1 MKTKLFI
8 FSILT
13 TILLVSCGEPET
25 ITDGGGGYNH
35 YDDPTMFLCIVKFT
49 EPQYVDSVV
58 VEEVTRDSCQ
68 IRKIGGFGTCTE
80 LCVGHSPYIPLPNE
94 YYLVDWKWGYFFYM
108 PYTFV
113 INVNWL
119 DVIDTKQK
127 WECPKGQLNISFIKD
142 LRCCYFKSI
151 DEYFGESYGYRNYE
165 IPSSLSWYHSLS
177 DVPAEQL
184 DNFLKQVAVQDSLQE
199 VYKER
204 ISKIIEEG
212 ALDAL
217 NNTF

>member
-13 TILLVSCGEPET
+13 SLVLIACEPSPQPAT
-25 ITDGGGGYNH
+25 YTGYPE
-35 YDDPTMFLCIVKFT
+35 PTMYIVLVKFA

-58 VEEVTRDSCQ
+58 VEENAAGDSCQ
-68 IRKIGGFGTCTE
+68 IRRIGGFGTCTE

-94 YYLVDWKWGYFFYM
+94 YYLVDWKWGDFFYM
-108 PYTFV
+108 NFI

-119 DVIDTKQK
+119 DVTDTQQK
-127 WECPKGQLNISFIKD
+127 WVYPTGKINRNFYKELKKINRKI
-142 LRCCYFKSI
+142 I
-151 DEYFGESYGYRNYE
+151 DEYFGESYGDRNYF
-165 IPSSLSWYHSLS
+165 IPGLSWYHSLS
-177 DVPAEQL
+177 DVPSEKL
-184 DNFLKQVAVQDSLQE
+184 DNFLKLVAVQDSLQE

-212 ALDAL
+212 ALDDL
-217 NNTF
+217 YKSYR

>member
-13 TILLVSCGEPET
+13 SLVLIACEPSPQPAT
-25 ITDGGGGYNH
+25 YTGYPE
-35 YDDPTMFLCIVKFT
+35 PTMYITLVKFT

-58 VEEVTRDSCQ
+58 VEENDAGDSCQ
-68 IRKIGGFGTCTE
+68 IRRIGGFGTCTE

-94 YYLVDWKWGYFFYM
+94 YYLVDWKWGDFFYM
-108 PYTFV
+108 NFI

-119 DVIDTKQK
+119 DVTDTQQK
-127 WECPKGQLNISFIKD
+127 WVYPTGKINRNFYKD
-142 LRCCYFKSI
+142 LKKINRKII
-151 DEYFGESYGYRNYE
+151 DEYFGESYGDLNYF
-165 IPSSLSWYHSLS
+165 IPGLSWYHSLS
-177 DVPAEQL
+177 DVPSDQL
-184 DNFLKQVAVQDSLQE
+184 DIFLKLVAVQDSLQE

-212 ALDAL
+212 ALDDL
-217 NNTF
+217 YKSYR

>member
-13 TILLVSCGEPET
+13 SLVLIACEPSPQPAT
-25 ITDGGGGYNH
+25 YTGYPE
-35 YDDPTMFLCIVKFT
+35 PTMYIVLVKFT

-58 VEEVTRDSCQ
+58 VEENAAGDSCQ
-68 IRKIGGFGTCTE
+68 IRKMGGFGTCTE

-151 DEYFGESYGYRNYE
+151 DEYSGESYGYRNYE
-165 IPSSLSWYHSLS
+165 IPSSLSKYHSLS
-177 DVPAEQL
+177 DVPYDQL
-184 DNFLKQVAVQDSLQE
+184 EYFLKQVAVQDSLQE

-212 ALDAL
+212 ALDDL
-217 NNTF
+217 YKSYR